1 MKKREFLL
9 SMVNNV
15 GYETSM
21 AECERMINA
30 LVLTIQDEL
39 KSDEMKSIV
48 PGMGRFKLVTR
59 AARTGRNPAT
69 GEAMEIP
76 EKMVIKFKAA
86 KGFYT
91 KTQIN
96 VKK

>member
-1 MKKREFLL
+1 MA
-9 SMVNNV
+9 NNV

-21 AECERMINA
+21 AECKRMINA
-30 LVLTIQDEL
+30 LITTIHDEL

-48 PGMGRFKLVTR
+48 PGMGIFKLVTR

-69 GEAMEIP
+69 GAVIDIP

-86 KGFYT
+86 KGF
-91 KTQIN
+91 
-96 VKK
+96 